1 MNIVCLDLEGVL
13 VPEIWIAFAKASG
26 IPELKRTTRDEPDYD
41 KLMNWRLGI
50 LKEHGL
56 GLKEIQETIATIDP
70 IPGAK
75 EFLDELRKTTQV
87 IIISDTFTQFA
98 APLMEKLGWPTIFC
112 NSLEVAEN
120 GEITGFKMRI
130 EQSKLSTVKA
140 LQSIGF
146 DTIASGDSYN
156 DLGMIR
162 AGKAGFLFRSH
173 TFVQIC
179 DDVSFYLKFTGIEGH
194 TACCLRPDT
203 NGVIHIIIGKSA
215 FLDLFHGEVTGQLV
229 NDGGNHFQMSKL
241 FSSDIRQQSCHFLKG
256 HGITLGQ
263 ITHAGTHFPVGATVL
278 GDDDLGQFGIGFLD
292 IYREL

>member
-1 MNIVCLDLEGVL
+1 MILGNAQGFTEALVVDDLPGSEELDGFTD
-13 VPEIWIAFAKASG
+13 I
-26 IPELKRTTRDEPDYD
+26 R
-41 KLMNWRLGI
+41 I
-50 LKEHGL
+50 LDQAQNVVVG
-56 GLKEIQETIATIDP
+56 G
-70 IPGAK
+70 
-75 EFLDELRKTTQV
+75 
-87 IIISDTFTQFA
+87 
-98 APLMEKLGWPTIFC
+98 
-112 NSLEVAEN
+112 
-120 GEITGFKMRI
+120 
-130 EQSKLSTVKA
+130 
-140 LQSIGF
+140 
-146 DTIASGDSYN
+146 
-156 DLGMIR
+156 
-162 AGKAGFLFRSH
+162 AGFLFRSH

-241 FSSDIRQQSCHFLKG
+241 FGSDIRQQSCHFLKG